1 MESLNLWR
9 KAVSTMYW
17 GKKDHWVY
25 ISAMLLLCCTPLKA
39 QIQTEVLDTLPQLL
53 WESSGLA
60 RLGNQWI
67 THNDSGDLPQL
78 YVFDRNSAESSRVVT
93 IQGAGHEDWEDVAA
107 DETHLYIGDFGN
119 NNGSRQDLRI
129 YKVPLSSLAQSTAV
143 AEVISFSYEDQTDF
157 TPSSETNFDA
167 EALVSVGDSLYIL
180 TKERGRLGTT
190 AYRLP
195 KTPGT
200 FEAQNSGS
208 YAINGLVTGG
218 DYDPITD
225 QLWICGYSNIL
236 LPFVAVFE
244 GVSGG
249 EVLGGAVQKF
259 GLTTGLAQI
268 EALALDGEGQAYLTS
283 EQFNRTSPSI
293 ESLARLFRFDTSLDE
308 EEEEEEEE
316 ENPNEPELEDGDLIL
331 YRGVGE
337 TLLYYRLQTSKPII
351 GRALYDSTG
360 RQLEFVPLE
369 NLTDGPLD
377 LSLTPSCGILL
388 QHSSNRRTADQSL
401 PASGSVLSNS

>member
-1 MESLNLWR
+1 MHWFKKFYR
-9 KAVSTMYW
+9 AVP
-17 GKKDHWVY
+17 
-25 ISAMLLLCCTPLKA
+25 LLVLLFCSQTVHA

-60 RLGNQWI
+60 QLGNQWI

-78 YVFDRNSAESSRVVT
+78 YVFDRNSAENPRVVS
-93 IQGAGHEDWEDVAA
+93 IEGANHTDWEDVAA
-107 DETHLYIGDFGN
+107 DDTYLYIGDFGN
-119 NNGSRQDLRI
+119 NLGSRQDLRI
-129 YKVPLSSLAQSTAV
+129 YRVLLTSLSQES
-143 AEVISFSYEDQTDF
+143 AEAEIIAFSYEDQSDF

-236 LPFVAVFE
+236 LPFVAVIENVTQGGILE
-244 GVSGG
+244 GP
-249 EVLGGAVQKF
+249 LQKY

-293 ESLARLFRFDTSLDE
+293 ESLARLFRFDTSLEE

-369 NLTDGPLD
+369 NLTEGPLD
-377 LSLTPSCGILL
+377 LSL
-388 QHSSNRRTADQSL
+388 L
-401 PASGSVLSNS
+401 PPAVYYFSIVLTEGRLTKAFLRPDRF